1 MGTSPID
8 PLGERVA
15 RPMRPGASRD
25 DVGRSEDSTTMVSR
39 VTALP
44 GLRPGIAIIVAA
56 LVLTLGIAP
65 LLAAG
70 ADHLDAPSLGS
81 ASNVNDQLRVNKI
94 RGPLD
99 INDVYTFDGTIG
111 STTVLAVTVNPAVNL
126 LGPRTFQAGAEYRI
140 NVDRTG
146 DAVEDLR
153 YTVTFGQPDARGVQ
167 SYVVKLGS
175 RAVAS
180 GFTDDAKGQSQS
192 RDGVRAFAGVRS
204 DPFFFDLLGF
214 LGSVRGQGTD
224 CLGCTPTDF
233 FIGLN
238 TLAIVLEVP
247 NAQLG
252 GNGTG
257 IGVWATTVAGGVV
270 ADQMGRPAINTVF
283 NATGADKD
291 AFNATPPSQQR
302 TAMGGKFRQ
311 NTINTLIALSSLG
324 TAYTPAQAAA
334 IADVLLPDTL
344 TYQVGSNAG
353 FLNGRDLD
361 DDVIDVELGLVTNGA
376 VPSDGVGPHADY
388 LSTFP
393 YLGAPH

>member
-1 MGTSPID
+1 
-8 PLGERVA
+8 
-15 RPMRPGASRD
+15 
-25 DVGRSEDSTTMVSR
+25 MVSR

-44 GLRPGIAIIVAA
+44 GIRPGIAILIAA
-56 LVLTLGIAP
+56 LILTLGIAP
-65 LLAAG
+65 LLTVG

-81 ASNVNDQLRVNKI
+81 ASNVNDQLSVSKV

-99 INDVYTFDGTIG
+99 INDVYAFDGSMG
-111 STTVLAVTVNPAVNL
+111 ATTVLAVTVNPAVNV
-126 LGPRTFQAGAEYRI
+126 LGPRSFQAGAEYRL

-146 DAVEDLR
+146 DAVADLR
-153 YTVTFGQPDARGVQ
+153 YTVTFGDADAAGIQHYTVM
-167 SYVVKLGS
+167 LGD

-180 GFTDDAKGQSQS
+180 GFTDDAKGKSQS

-214 LGSVRGQGTD
+214 LGTVRGQGTD
-224 CLGCTPTDF
+224 CLGCNPTDF
-233 FIGLN
+233 FVALD

-257 IGVWATTVAGGVV
+257 IGVWATTVADGMV

-283 NATGADKD
+283 NVSAAHKE
-291 AFNATPPSQQR
+291 AFNATPPAQQR
-302 TAMGGKFRQ
+302 TAMGGVFRQ
-311 NTINTLIALSSLG
+311 NVIDTLIALSSLG
-324 TAYTPAQAAA
+324 TAYTPDQAAG
-334 IADVLLPDTL
+334 IADVLLPDVL
-344 TYQVGSNAG
+344 TYQVGSDAA

-361 DDVIDVELGLVTNGA
+361 DDVIDIELGLVTNGA
-376 VPSDGVGPHADY
+376 VAGDGVGAHADY
-388 LSTFP
+388 LATFP

>member
-1 MGTSPID
+1 
-8 PLGERVA
+8 
-15 RPMRPGASRD
+15 
-25 DVGRSEDSTTMVSR
+25 MVSR
-39 VTALP
+39 VTAIP
-44 GLRPGIAIIVAA
+44 GIRPGIAILIAA
-56 LVLTLGIAP
+56 LILTVGIAP

-81 ASNVNDQLRVNKI
+81 ASNVNDQLSVSKV

-99 INDVYTFDGTIG
+99 INDVYAFDGALG
-111 STTVLAVTVNPAVNL
+111 ATTVLAVTVNPAVNV
-126 LGPRTFQAGAEYRI
+126 LGPRTFQAGAEYRL

-146 DAVEDLR
+146 DAVADLR
-153 YTVTFGQPDARGVQ
+153 YTVTFGDPDANGVQ
-167 SYVVKLGS
+167 HYSVKLGD

-180 GFTDDAKGQSQS
+180 GFTDDAKGKSQG

-224 CLGCTPTDF
+224 RLGSNPTDF
-233 FIGLN
+233 FLPLN

-257 IGVWATTVAGGVV
+257 IGVWATTVSGGAV

-283 NATGADKD
+283 NTSSAHKE
-291 AFNATPPSQQR
+291 AFNATPPAQQR
-302 TAMGGKFRQ
+302 TAMGGVFRQ
-311 NTINTLIALSSLG
+311 NVIDTLIALSGLG
-324 TAYTPAQAAA
+324 TAYTPEQAAG
-334 IADVLLPDTL
+334 IADVLLPDVL

-361 DDVIDVELGLVTNGA
+361 DDVIDIELNLVTNGA
-376 VPSDGVGPHADY
+376 VPSDGVGAHTDY
-388 LSTFP
+388 LLVFP
-393 YLGAPH
+393 YLGIPH